1 MRNLLLFMLAA
12 VLSVPG
18 FAQLNC
24 NNVNAAFSLS
34 ASGGTVT
41 LTNSSTPTA
50 TSTILTSYT
59 INWGDNS
66 PLTYAGNNSNKTH
79 TYNTSGTYTVTMYST
94 VTDSINNVTCHDT
107 ATNNITVTTSL
118 NCNNVNAAGY
128 AWTNGTSWVT
138 FINNSTPFAGPKL
151 SVNYTIHWGD
161 GSNPTNTTSRSNQL
175 HNYSSGGNY
184 WITLIVSVHDSNN
197 NITCVDSL
205 IDSVSINGSGTL
217 NCNTVNAAF
226 NKLVSGSSVT
236 IFNTSTPNPGSGIT
250 ASYKYHWGD
259 GNTTT
264 RSNNALLAHTYA
276 VNGTYTVKL
285 VATYTS
291 GNVTC
296 KDSTSDSVT
305 INVTPPNF
313 ISGMVLLDSTQ
324 VGPTDSIMI
333 WLITF
338 DSSTN
343 LLTAV
348 DSQRRHAYQ
357 PYYHFTNKPA
367 GQYRTKAAM
376 MNGQTSG
383 TGYVPT
389 YHDSSLLWSNAT
401 VISHTGTITG
411 SRYIYMR
418 IGTVT
423 SGPGFVGGNVTQGAN
438 KGTANGIPGMTIF
451 LLDNNNNPVTYAVTD
466 ANGDYSFSNL
476 PVGSYK
482 VHPEDLNYATTA
494 ASFNITQSQTAHI
507 DVNFERSNSQK
518 TIVPITSGISNIN
531 NNQLVFS
538 AYPNPATDV
547 ININWSKLSDE
558 IADVTI
564 TDISGKKVFSAE
576 VKMDTNAA
584 INISTIQSGF
594 YFLNIATESGSN
606 TQKLL
611 IQ

>member
-12 VLSVPG
+12 LLSVPG

-34 ASGGTVT
+34 ASGGLVT

-66 PLTYAGNNSNKTH
+66 PVTYAGNNSNKTH
-79 TYNTSGTYTVTMYST
+79 TYNTSGTYTVTMYSM
-94 VTDSINNVTCHDT
+94 VTDSINNVTCYDT
-107 ATNNITVTTSL
+107 AANNITVTTSL

-128 AWTNGTSWVT
+128 VWSNGTTWATLV
-138 FINNSTPFAGPKL
+138 NNSTPFAGPNL
-151 SVNYTIHWGD
+151 AVNYTIHWGD

-184 WITLIVSVHDSNN
+184 WVTLIVTVHDSNN

-205 IDSVSINGSGTL
+205 IDSVAINGNGIL

-226 NKLVSGSSVT
+226 NKSVNGTTAT
-236 IFNTSTPNPGSGIT
+236 IFNNSTPNPGSGIT
-250 ASYKYHWGD
+250 ASYKFYWGD
-259 GNTTT
+259 GSSTTKTNKTNT
-264 RSNNALLAHTYA
+264 SHIYA
-276 VNGTYTVKL
+276 ANGSYTVKL
-285 VATYTS
+285 VATYTA
-291 GNVTC
+291 GNTTC
-296 KDSTSDSVT
+296 VDSMSDSVN
-305 INVTPPNF
+305 INVTPPNV
-313 ISGMVLLDSTQ
+313 ISGLVIVDSTSNLDSYK
-324 VGPTDSIMI
+324 V

-343 LLTAV
+343 ILSAV
-348 DSQRRHAYQ
+348 DSQTIATMAGSGS
-357 PYYHFTNKPA
+357 YYFGGKAA
-367 GQYRTKAAM
+367 GSYRTKAALY
-376 MNGQTSG
+376 NGPTSG
-383 TGYVPT
+383 TGHVPT
-389 YHDSSLLWSNAT
+389 YHDSALLWSNAQ
-401 VISHTGTITG
+401 VINHTGGSSTG
-411 SRYIYMR
+411 KHIYMR
-418 IGTVT
+418 TGTLT
-423 SGPGFVGGNVTQGAN
+423 SGPGFVGGNVSQGAN

-482 VHPEDLNYATTA
+482 VHPEDMNYATTA

-507 DVNFERSNSQK
+507 DINFERSNSQK
-518 TIVPITSGISNIN
+518 TIVPIASGISNIN
-531 NNQLVFS
+531 NNELVFS

-547 ININWSKLSDE
+547 ININWSKLTDE
-558 IADVTI
+558 VATVTI

-576 VKMDTNAA
+576 MKMDTNAA

-606 TQKLL
+606 TQKLM